1 MKSIMSAGSA
11 VALGVSSVVA
21 PLVVAPANA
30 VGTAPVCNPGEAAD
44 ISGDFDNWYQVCVPQ
59 FGLGKVEFTIS
70 SETDFPADFK
80 DLTDPSVNVTT
91 TTDLDLLNVY
101 FSSDVDSPF
110 LGLSRTD
117 DGSNPKLQRYQAA
130 SLLTSSEPSLAAFKI
145 VAVSELSPAVAPAAC
160 DAFLDAPGESYPRVF
175 SVTFEPLD
183 VTFSQNVN
191 GQEWMY
197 RVVMAPGTQ
206 YVAGT
211 LPPGAEAWDSDE
223 PLCISQGNYLA
234 GGSSVESAGE
244 SYDYAYFMSQLV
256 APYLSNDGS
265 FVADYPRSAPTELPA
280 TGLNSLVP
288 LGVGALTL
296 AVGGLAIA
304 LRRRRS

>member
-1 MKSIMSAGSA
+1 MKTIMSAGSA
-11 VALGVSSVVA
+11 VALGVASVVA

-30 VGTAPVCNPGEAAD
+30 VGTAPVCNPGEPAD
-44 ISGDFDNWYQVCVPQ
+44 ISGDFDNWYQACVPQ

-91 TTDLDLLNVY
+91 TTDLDLLNFY
-101 FSSDVDSPF
+101 LSSDVDSPF

-130 SLLTSSEPSLAAFKI
+130 SLMTESLAAFKI
-145 VAVSELSPAVAPAAC
+145 AAVSELSPAVAPAAC
-160 DAFLDAPGESYPRVF
+160 DAFLDVGDSYPRVF

-183 VTFSQNVN
+183 VTFSQAVN
-191 GQEWMY
+191 GQEWIY

-211 LPPGAEAWDSDE
+211 LPPGEDDWDSDE

-234 GGSSVESAGE
+234 GGSSSGSAGDSHE
-244 SYDYAYFMSQLV
+244 IADLMSWLV
-256 APYLSNDGS
+256 APYSSNDGF

>member
-1 MKSIMSAGSA
+1 
-11 VALGVSSVVA
+11 
-21 PLVVAPANA
+21 
-30 VGTAPVCNPGEAAD
+30 
-44 ISGDFDNWYQVCVPQ
+44 
-59 FGLGKVEFTIS
+59 
-70 SETDFPADFK
+70 
-80 DLTDPSVNVTT
+80 
-91 TTDLDLLNVY
+91 
-101 FSSDVDSPF
+101 
-110 LGLSRTD
+110 
-117 DGSNPKLQRYQAA
+117 
-130 SLLTSSEPSLAAFKI
+130 
-145 VAVSELSPAVAPAAC
+145 
-160 DAFLDAPGESYPRVF
+160 
-175 SVTFEPLD
+175 
-183 VTFSQNVN
+183 
-191 GQEWMY
+191 MY

-234 GGSSVESAGE
+234 GGSSRGSTGD
-244 SYDYAYFMSQLV
+244 SYDYAEFMSQLV

>member
-1 MKSIMSAGSA
+1 MKSIISAGSA
-11 VALGVSSVVA
+11 VALGVASVVA

-30 VGTAPVCNPGEAAD
+30 VGTAPVCNPGEFAD
-44 ISGDFDNWYQVCVPQ
+44 ISGDFDNWYQACVPQ

-91 TTDLDLLNVY
+91 TTDLDLLNSYLV
-101 FSSDVDSPF
+101 SSDFDSPF

-130 SLLTSSEPSLAAFKI
+130 SLMTSSWAAFKI
-145 VAVSELSPAVAPAAC
+145 AAVSELSPAVAPAAC
-160 DAFLDAPGESYPRVF
+160 DAFLDVGDSYPRVF

-183 VTFSQNVN
+183 VTFSQAVN
-191 GQEWMY
+191 GQEWIY
-197 RVVMAPGTQ
+197 RVVMAPGAQ

-211 LPPGAEAWDSDE
+211 LPPGAEAWDWDE

-234 GGSSVESAGE
+234 GGSSSAVD

-256 APYLSNDGS
+256 SPYPSNDGF
-265 FVADYPRSAPTELPA
+265 FVADYPRTASPELPA
-280 TGLNSLVP
+280 TGLNTLVP

-304 LRRRRS
+304 LRRRHS